1 MQVRDE
7 YRTDFDAGRGGF
19 GNIVK
24 NELMTR
30 QQEMQL
36 RMNEYAE
43 GQEDESE
50 YTSAPMVDDEDVQ
63 PQAAGASDDDS

>member
-1 MQVRDE
+1 MRDE
-7 YRTDFDAGRGGF
+7 YRTDFDAGRGGY

-30 QQEMQL
+30 QQEMQQ

-43 GQEDESE
+43 GQED
-50 YTSAPMVDDEDVQ
+50 MDEDVNYPAQMPEGQQ
-63 PQAAGASDDDS
+63 PAEMSGAADA

>member
-1 MQVRDE
+1 MRDE
-7 YRTDFDAGRGGF
+7 YRTDFDAGRGGY

-30 QQEMQL
+30 QQELQQ

-43 GQEDESE
+43 GQDDMMED
-50 YTSAPMVDDEDVQ
+50 YPAPMAEGFHQTGAEVDEN
-63 PQAAGASDDDS
+63 G

>member
-1 MQVRDE
+1 MVQVRDE

-43 GQEDESE
+43 GQDDESV
-50 YTSAPMVDDEDVQ
+50 YTSAPMAEDSEFQ
-63 PQAAGASDDDS
+63 PQAGGGSDED